1 MTGSVVIVGASV
13 AGVKTAQAL
22 RSEGYAGEI
31 TLVDA
36 ENVAHAYDKPPLS
49 KGFLTGENK
58 PENIRLLGIDELERL
73 DAEFRWG
80 SAAVS
85 LDITDRRVR
94 LASGEELTYDVL
106 VIATGARARPSPWT
120 PHPKVVVLRTAED
133 ADRLRRLM
141 KPGGALSI
149 IGSGFVGA
157 EVAATAIKLGLA
169 VTLIDPFPAPMS
181 RVLNAEVGSLFKDK
195 HELEGVRTVFGVGVS
210 DLKGSGE
217 SVIVELTNGAAI
229 SADVVLVGIGA
240 VVNTEWLTESGLLL
254 EDGVVCD
261 PTLKAIGAPSIYA
274 VGDVAR
280 WRSDPAA
287 VEDTRLEHWTNAV
300 DQARVVA
307 HNIVHQDDARAY
319 SPLEYV
325 WSDQF
330 DWKIQVVGRT
340 GATDHQIAGSA
351 ESGRIA
357 VTYSD
362 DGVRFTGAV
371 LVNWPRALVLCRR
384 SLADG
389 RPVGDVRAELDRLLA
404 GVPAAATGQ
413 R

>member
-1 MTGSVVIVGASV
+1 MPRIRQLYRRRRRLLRHRRRRRRCPAPDRRRGIGSQACRGRCEELSGVGPSDPGMTGSVVIVGASV

-80 SAAVS
+80 AAAVS

-169 VTLIDPFPAPMS
+169 VTLI
-181 RVLNAEVGSLFKDK
+181 
-195 HELEGVRTVFGVGVS
+195 
-210 DLKGSGE
+210 
-217 SVIVELTNGAAI
+217 
-229 SADVVLVGIGA
+229 
-240 VVNTEWLTESGLLL
+240 
-254 EDGVVCD
+254 
-261 PTLKAIGAPSIYA
+261 
-274 VGDVAR
+274 
-280 WRSDPAA
+280 
-287 VEDTRLEHWTNAV
+287 
-300 DQARVVA
+300 
-307 HNIVHQDDARAY
+307 
-319 SPLEYV
+319 
-325 WSDQF
+325 
-330 DWKIQVVGRT
+330 
-340 GATDHQIAGSA
+340 
-351 ESGRIA
+351 
-357 VTYSD
+357 
-362 DGVRFTGAV
+362 
-371 LVNWPRALVLCRR
+371 
-384 SLADG
+384 
-389 RPVGDVRAELDRLLA
+389 
-404 GVPAAATGQ
+404 
-413 R
+413 